1 MFKYLYAC
9 SPGCKSWLIH
19 QYEMKIPWTE
29 EPGGLQSMGSQRVGH
44 DWATN
49 FHFIPII
56 DCLLIIY
63 INSSILYDF
72 TYVTFWE
79 KSKTMKTIRSVVGSE
94 REAEH
99 RGFQSSE
106 LFYMIFTVATLSKSI
121 KWSEV
126 AQSCLTLFDPMDC
139 SLPGTSVHGIS
150 QARILEWVAISFSRE
165 NL

>member
-1 MFKYLYAC
+1 MHAVLGVRVDSFISMKWKSHGQRSLEGYSPWGGKELDTTEQLTLSFHSYL
-9 SPGCKSWLIH
+9 
-19 QYEMKIPWTE
+19 
-29 EPGGLQSMGSQRVGH
+29 
-44 DWATN
+44 
-49 FHFIPII
+49 

-63 INSSILYDF
+63 INSFILYDF

-79 KSKTMKTIRSVVGSE
+79 KSKTMKTIRSVVGRE

-106 LFYMIFTVATLSKSI
+106 LLYMISTVATLSKSI